1 MENCE
6 VNGCYSRCY
15 HVMAVSDMLQES
27 GVDFDCYEDMWGQ
40 SHDIYDDWVD
50 WDISNPKITDKMAWI
65 ESFLEYLTIKGIK

>member
-1 MENCE
+1 MLTDQ
-6 VNGCYSRCY
+6 VYDRCY
-15 HVMAVSDMLQES
+15 HVMAVSDMLQAS
-27 GVDFDCYEDMWGQ
+27 GVDFDCYEDMWEQ